1 MTYNIGV
8 GPVTQI
14 LEMMQMAVKT
24 QKTAAEQLKDLKSKS
39 KVKTSAPKKNEIRV
53 VDFTGLPSSKVIA
66 TLCELAFLANQ
77 FLPIIE
83 QTKNAVQDLFFERW
97 TQEMWDNKKV
107 PDNFKSRLKKMDGEK
122 PTTFDD
128 MSCNF
133 IMKFRVDGLT
143 KRLPKSNDL
152 EEDKTVQEVLID
164 TLMSGVVGLS
174 QDNAHRF
181 AQEEFEVEEATG
193 LPEGGLDK
201 MLSAEEGSDVRIVGQ
216 YILSCINCSTK
227 KERDALPILT
237 DAQRQIAVEITQKY
251 VIKNGVEERILGYV
265 ETIEQL
271 RNLLNFLS
279 VTKQVSNFEFGISD
293 ELDSRN
299 NRLIEIAGRYI
310 KLDK

>member
-1 MTYNIGV
+1 
-8 GPVTQI
+8 
-14 LEMMQMAVKT
+14 
-24 QKTAAEQLKDLKSKS
+24 
-39 KVKTSAPKKNEIRV
+39 
-53 VDFTGLPSSKVIA
+53 
-66 TLCELAFLANQ
+66 
-77 FLPIIE
+77 
-83 QTKNAVQDLFFERW
+83 
-97 TQEMWDNKKV
+97 
-107 PDNFKSRLKKMDGEK
+107 
-122 PTTFDD
+122 
-128 MSCNF
+128 
-133 IMKFRVDGLT
+133 
-143 KRLPKSNDL
+143 
-152 EEDKTVQEVLID
+152 
-164 TLMSGVVGLS
+164 
-174 QDNAHRF
+174 
-181 AQEEFEVEEATG
+181 
-193 LPEGGLDK
+193 